1 MVVIKK
7 KSLLSLFK
15 DTFDFYLLQFREKFI
30 SFALLA

>member
-15 DTFDFYLLQFREKFI
+15 ETFDFYLLQFWEKNI
-30 SFALLA
+30 SFARLA

>member
-1 MVVIKK
+1 MLSK

-15 DTFDFYLLQFREKFI
+15 DTFDFYLLQFQEKNI